1 MAIIHIKKMRQEDF
15 ESLNWLVVLSKGLIS
30 LKQLF
35 WILFHFNVK
44 KFVFSIT
51 SNTLVWQAR
60 AIENI
65 GKHWSMPAG
74 RQMLTWSNQ
83 FIEVK
88 VGTASSTTLY
98 NYYKQWK
105 QGWAPPITLVFMRVI
120 TMKTGL
126 SSANYPGLYE
136 SYYNENRV
144 VQCT

>member
-1 MAIIHIKKMRQEDF
+1 MRQEDF

-98 NYYKQWK
+98 NYYNQS
-105 QGWAPPITLVFMRVI
+105 T
-120 TMKTGL
+120 
-126 SSANYPGLYE
+126 
-136 SYYNENRV
+136 YNENRV
-144 VQCT
+144 ELRQLPWSLWELLQWKQGCAMYIIKIPASQKNFIYITSSLSWML